1 MHTNN
6 KVSFGDLWNNEQCKS
21 IGFEFLNDDR
31 IENTE
36 RVVIKITGVSDYK
49 KAYIGRD
56 SIMTIFIEEPN
67 R

>member
-1 MHTNN
+1 M
-6 KVSFGDLWNNEQCKS
+6 S
-21 IGFEFLNDDR
+21 LNDTR

-36 RVVIKITGVSDYK
+36 KVVIKITGVSDYT